1 MKYLSLFSGIG
12 GFELGIIQA
21 YEQIHNMGR
30 TTETSNT
37 KNRRHQSMFDISDG
51 DGRRSNTSCI
61 GFSEIDKY
69 ATEVYQKHF
78 PTHKNYGDITTINEK
93 ELPEFE
99 LLVGGFP
106 CQSFSIAGKRRGF
119 EDTRGTLFFDIVRI
133 IREKQPRLLLLENVK
148 GLISHDKGKTL
159 ETILESLQ
167 ELGYYVNIEV
177 YNSKDFGVPQNRE
190 RIIFICKHI
199 KTIIKDGEN
208 LNLNISR
215 EIIEQY
221 LFQILLNNLVEVK
234 KLQEVKSKD
243 WVLAWLLWKEMN
255 QNIQNQDINEN
266 IKGGTWT
273 PTEED
278 KSRSVESLWQSID
291 TLLNKNLVEN
301 LNEQSKYTT
310 LTEIKQIIES
320 KTYTFLQMQ
329 RAILLLIGDL
339 RNSQKNLWNEVL
351 SNLIVIKEN
360 TKYARIN
367 DKKEEVVITETGNA
381 YLNKDIQA
389 NEQFVAFAN
398 LRGTPRPEVFPF
410 GGGGKEVVGKETRG
424 VQANCLTATCH
435 KGAGNDGMTLL
446 QLNKPTHSNDRVYGT
461 DGLSPTLNTMQGGN
475 RHPFIPEDIRIR
487 RLTPTECERL
497 QGFPDVEKSVI
508 LQVCTENLNNPAYAE
523 SQSHK
528 LQKLVGSVEKNNSQ
542 DNVVSATES
551 LITSSQQTSKPAQ
564 PDVLINCVENGVEIH
579 SQGRLL
585 LNARGVAKKNW
596 SPQHMEIEDF
606 VQVVAGINTILEKIT
621 KHGGVESHLNEQC
634 LILQKNG
641 KKFVRLCGKE
651 MTQIA
656 EDVKNDS
663 TTLKKLLKSIT
674 SDHSDIKSLEQRLIT
689 LFSFVSLAIV
699 GYIPTEIQSQSICTI
714 EIKSK
719 LGWTFGIS
727 DTQRYKCCGNAVTVN
742 VIKDI
747 CLLLL
752 TK

>member
-12 GFELGIIQA
+12 GFELGIQQA
-21 YEQIHNMGR
+21 YE
-30 TTETSNT
+30 TST
-37 KNRRHQSMFDISDG
+37 KPKQLQREDL
-51 DGRRSNTSCI
+51 RSEGHINSLKSGVRKQQHTCI

-69 ATEVYQKHF
+69 ATEIYSKHF
-78 PTHKNYGDITTINEK
+78 PNHKNYGDITTINEK
-93 ELPEFE
+93 ELPEFD

-106 CQSFSIAGKRRGF
+106 CQSFSIAGKRGGF
-119 EDTRGTLFFDIVRI
+119 DDTRGTMFFEIARIV
-133 IREKQPRLLLLENVK
+133 REKQPRLLLLENVK

-398 LRGTPRPEVFPF
+398 LRGTSRPEVFPF
-410 GGGGKEVVGKETRG
+410 GESDEVDNR
-424 VQANCLTATCH
+424 TAPQ
-435 KGAGNDGMTLL
+435 GNDAGGDKHRGSCVKVPEATKKGYAEAVEGDSINLSVPNSKTRRGRVGHGVAQTIDTGMQQHTL
-446 QLNKPTHSNDRVYGT
+446 
-461 DGLSPTLNTMQGGN
+461 QGGS
-475 RHPFIPEDIRIR
+475 IR

-497 QGFPDVEKSVI
+497 QGF
-508 LQVCTENLNNPAYAE
+508 
-523 SQSHK
+523 
-528 LQKLVGSVEKNNSQ
+528 
-542 DNVVSATES
+542 
-551 LITSSQQTSKPAQ
+551 
-564 PDVLINCVENGVEIH
+564 
-579 SQGRLL
+579 
-585 LNARGVAKKNW
+585 
-596 SPQHMEIEDF
+596 
-606 VQVVAGINTILEKIT
+606 
-621 KHGGVESHLNEQC
+621 
-634 LILQKNG
+634 
-641 KKFVRLCGKE
+641 
-651 MTQIA
+651 
-656 EDVKNDS
+656 
-663 TTLKKLLKSIT
+663 
-674 SDHSDIKSLEQRLIT
+674 SD
-689 LFSFVSLAIV
+689 
-699 GYIPTEIQSQSICTI
+699 
-714 EIKSK
+714 
-719 LGWTFGIS
+719 GWTEGLS
-727 DTQRYKCCGNAVTVN
+727 DTQRYKTLGNAVTVN
-742 VIKDI
+742 VIRDI
-747 CLLLL
+747 CKKLF
-752 TK
+752 K

>member
-12 GFELGIIQA
+12 GFELGIKQA
-21 YEQIHNMGR
+21 YENIRNNKEQKSGQ
-30 TTETSNT
+30 SN
-37 KNRRHQSMFDISDG
+37 ISSARYKSLSNIGDG
-51 DGRRSNTSCI
+51 DWRGSNPSCI

-69 ATEVYQKHF
+69 ATQIYQKHF
-78 PTHKNYGDITTINEK
+78 PNHPQLGDITKLNWEQL
-93 ELPEFE
+93 EDFD

-106 CQSFSIAGKRRGF
+106 CQAFSIAGKRKGF
-119 EDTRGTLFFDIVRI
+119 EDTRGTLFFDIAKGLKI
-133 IREKQPRLLLLENVK
+133 KQPSFAVLENVK

-389 NEQFVAFAN
+389 NEQFIAFAN
-398 LRGTPRPEVFPF
+398 LRGTSRPKVFPF
-410 GGGGKEVVGKETRG
+410 GKESEKDTRRVGKEVAYCLD
-424 VQANCLTATCH
+424 ANYA
-435 KGAGNDGMTLL
+435 KGTNTVKKGRRQIIQVN
-446 QLNKPTHSNDRVYGT
+446 QPTHSNDRVYNPEGM
-461 DGLSPTLNTMQGGN
+461 SPTLNTMQGGN
-475 RHPFIPEDIRIR
+475 RQPFIISPTNRRTKFKTSDISNTLTSHYRGSPDGDGRPGLLENNSIR

-497 QGFPDVEKSVI
+497 QGFPDGW
-508 LQVCTENLNNPAYAE
+508 TE
-523 SQSHK
+523 
-528 LQKLVGSVEKNNSQ
+528 VGSKISVNEK
-542 DNVVSATES
+542 
-551 LITSSQQTSKPAQ
+551 
-564 PDVLINCVENGVEIH
+564 GVKVWKDE
-579 SQGRLL
+579 
-585 LNARGVAKKNW
+585 
-596 SPQHMEIEDF
+596 F
-606 VQVVAGINTILEKIT
+606 
-621 KHGGVESHLNEQC
+621 
-634 LILQKNG
+634 
-641 KKFVRLCGKE
+641 
-651 MTQIA
+651 
-656 EDVKNDS
+656 
-663 TTLKKLLKSIT
+663 
-674 SDHSDIKSLEQRLIT
+674 
-689 LFSFVSLAIV
+689 
-699 GYIPTEIQSQSICTI
+699 
-714 EIKSK
+714 
-719 LGWTFGIS
+719 IS
-727 DTQRYKCCGNAVTVN
+727 DSQRYKCCGNAVTVN
-742 VIKDI
+742 VIRDI
-747 CLLLL
+747 IEKML
-752 TK
+752 